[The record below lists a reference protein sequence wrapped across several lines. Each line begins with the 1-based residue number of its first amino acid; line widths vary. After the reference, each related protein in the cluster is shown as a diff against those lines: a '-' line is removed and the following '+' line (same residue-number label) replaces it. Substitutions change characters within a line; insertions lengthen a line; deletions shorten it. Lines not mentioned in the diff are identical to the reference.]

1 MTEKIIFIDDEH
13 SSRVLYRGTLQDI
26 YGEEYEVH
34 SIEPSPTIA
43 QMIRNLEKYE
53 DTVSIVI
60 DEKLKVGAQA
70 DYNGSQLVE
79 AIRTYNSKL
88 PLYILT
94 GEISALTPPIGN
106 VDYII
111 DKNRIEIDDY
121 KNQLI
126 LLMRRHI
133 NSFNEISLHRSD
145 RFDYLL
151 KKSVEEELTKDE
163 VEEYEKLDF
172 VRIREHLATEPLTS
186 SEELDRQQQL
196 IEEINLKL
204 EQIERE

>member
-13 SSRVLYRGTLQDI
+13 GSRVLYKGTLQDI
-26 YGEEYEVH
+26 YGEEYEVL

-43 QMIRNLEKYE
+43 EMIATLEKYE

-94 GEISALTPPIGN
+94 GEISALTPPIGT

-126 LLMRRHI
+126 ILMRRHI

-151 KKSVEEELTKDE
+151 KKSVEEELTKAE
-163 VEEYEKLDF
+163 IEEYEKLDF

-196 IEEINLKL
+196 IDEITLKL
-204 EQIERE
+204 EKIEHE

>member
-1 MTEKIIFIDDEH
+1 MTEKILFIDDER
-13 SSRVLYRGTLQDI
+13 SSRVLYSDTLQDI
-26 YGEEYEVH
+26 YGDEYRVIA
-34 SIEPSPTIA
+34 IEPKPTIRE
-43 QMIRNLEKYE
+43 MIHSLESYE
-53 DTVSIVI
+53 DTASIVI

-70 DYNGSQLVE
+70 DYNGSELVE

-94 GEISALTPPIGN
+94 GEISALTPPQGN

-111 DKNRIEIDDY
+111 DKNRIENDEY
-121 KNQLI
+121 KSQLI

-133 NSFNEISLHRSD
+133 NSFNDISLHRSD

-151 KKSVEEELTKDE
+151 KKSIEEELTKEE

-172 VRIREHLATEPLTS
+172 VRVREHLATEPLTS
-186 SEELDRQQQL
+186 SEELDRQQKL
-196 IEEINLKL
+196 IEEITLKL
-204 EQIERE
+204 KKIERE

>member
-13 SSRVLYRGTLQDI
+13 GSRVLYKGTLQDI
-26 YGEEYEVH
+26 YGEEYEVL

-43 QMIRNLEKYE
+43 EMIATLEKYE

-94 GEISALTPPIGN
+94 GEISALTPPIGT

-126 LLMRRHI
+126 ILMRRHI

-151 KKSVEEELTKDE
+151 KKSVEEELTKAE
-163 VEEYEKLDF
+163 IEEYEKLDF
-172 VRIREHLATEPLTS
+172 VRIREHLATEPFTS

-196 IEEINLKL
+196 IDEITLKL
-204 EQIERE
+204 EKIEHE